1 MAVLEGE
8 SKLACPGDALCDC
21 PAKRALAWIG
31 TVQKNRRIYSGLGVL
46 LLLAG
51 LCLVIVQRPGRQD
64 ASAPSGQAA
73 AKDTDAGPREAAASS
88 RSADR
93 KRDSAQKYWAVAKEL
108 AAETNAAGA
117 TASPILVSYLK
128 SDPERT
134 TLRVGFR
141 QEKQGVD
148 DVEPEDYTLEVV
160 LLDASGNNL
169 GEENTD
175 SSVWWTDE
183 ENAASKGLPMLEVKS
198 LSPVSGV
205 QLKLSYKGQ
214 EVEQR
219 KYEVAER

>member
-1 MAVLEGE
+1 ML
-8 SKLACPGDALCDC
+8 
-21 PAKRALAWIG
+21 
-31 TVQKNRRIYSGLGVL
+31 KNRRISSALGTL

-51 LCLVIVQRPGRQD
+51 FCLVIAQRPGRQVG
-64 ASAPSGQAA
+64 SPSPGQAPA
-73 AKDTDAGPREAAASS
+73 NKDAEAGSGKGAASS

-93 KRDSAQKYWAVAKEL
+93 KRDATQKYWAVAKEL

-117 TASPILVSYLK
+117 AESPILVSYLK

-141 QEKQGVD
+141 QEKQGED
-148 DVEPEDYTLEVV
+148 EVEPEDYTVEVV
-160 LLDASGNNL
+160 LLDASGKSL

-175 SSVWWTDE
+175 SSIWWTDE

-198 LSPVSGV
+198 LSPVSAV

-219 KYEVAER
+219 KYEVAGR